1 MRGVRHGYYG
11 TRLYRIYHNM
21 KSRCLNENV
30 PCYERYGGLGIS
42 ICDEWLESFLTFREW
57 ALCNGYSDSLTLD
70 RIDVHGDYCPSNCRW
85 ITWSEQAKNKR
96 RSISVT
102 VDGRSVQ
109 LHQLADETGIS
120 YSTLY
125 WRYKHGQDLFGG
137 N

>member
-30 PCYERYGGLGIS
+30 PCYGYYGGKGIG
-42 ICDEWLESFLTFREW
+42 ICSEWLNSFTSFYEW
-57 ALCNGYSDSLTLD
+57 ALCNGYADDLTLE
-70 RIDVHGDYCPSNCRW
+70 RIDVSSDYSPSNCRW
-85 ITWSEQAKNKR
+85 IPMVEQAKNKTR
-96 RSISVT
+96 TISV
-102 VDGRSVQ
+102 VINGRDVQ
-109 LHQLADETGIS
+109 LHQLSDETGIS

-125 WRYKHGQDLFGG
+125 WRYKNNRDLLGG